1 MPTQSP
7 RLLLGAQVS
16 IAQHISLAL
25 ERGAS
30 IGCSTIQIFTK
41 SNRRWDAKEIT
52 QQEVSDFQSMREQFA
67 ISPIIAHATYLINIG
82 SSDKQILQKSI
93 SALTKELERCALLDI
108 PYLVLHPGSFKGS
121 TEQKCLDQ
129 IAKSINSVFEGHT
142 GKTRLLLET
151 MAGQGTSACYKFE
164 QISYVISQVSSA
176 NKRLGVCLDT
186 CHVFAAGYD
195 LRTSKTYHEMWQQFD
210 KTIGIDKLYAIHVND
225 SKKELGSRVDRHEKI
240 GRGEIGLKAF
250 ELLFNDP
257 RFFGVPKILETPDG
271 TLEDYAVGIRTILK
285 LLSAKTRKILGV
297 KNEDF

>member
-1 MPTQSP
+1 MPTRSP

-16 IAQHISLAL
+16 IAQRIPLAF

-41 SNRRWDAKEIT
+41 SNRQWGAKEIT
-52 QQEVSDFQSMREQFA
+52 QQEIYDFQNMRKQFS
-67 ISPIIAHATYLINIG
+67 ISPVVAHATYLINIG
-82 SSDKQILQKSI
+82 SSDKQILQKSVK
-93 SALTKELERCALLDI
+93 ALTIELERCTLLDI

-129 IAKSINSVFEGHT
+129 IATSINYVFEHYT

-151 MAGQGTSACYKFE
+151 MAGQGTSVCYRFE
-164 QISYVISQVSSA
+164 QISHVIGQVTQSS
-176 NKRLGVCLDT
+176 KRLGVCLDT

-195 LRTSKTYHEMWQQFD
+195 LRTPKAYNDMWQQFD
-210 KTIGIDKLYAIHVND
+210 ETIGLGRLYAIHVND

-240 GRGEIGLKAF
+240 GKGEIGLKAF

-257 RFFGVPKILETPDG
+257 RLFAIPKILETPEG
-271 TLEDYAVGIRTILK
+271 TLDDYAVDIRTILE

-297 KNEDF
+297 KNGDF